1 MNKDFYIEVLEAVRS
16 INEEAFALCPDLPAI
31 LHISTDTV
39 AGLVVEVFDSIRIY
53 NTNDEPRKFNEE
65 LNAYESMHDFLKR
78 ELQVHLSELRLLD
91 FDGKGERYEQE
102 HIANEAYR
110 TAISTFLDEADA
122 GGTPSYAGLR
132 AVLKQ
137 YK

>member
-1 MNKDFYIEVLEAVRS
+1 MNKDFYIEVLEAVEN
-16 INEEAFALCPDLPAI
+16 INQEAFGLCPDFPPI
-31 LHISTDTV
+31 LSISTDAT
-39 AGLVVEVFDSIRIY
+39 ALIVEAFGTRIY
-53 NTNDEPRKFNEE
+53 HSEDEPRPFNES
-65 LNAYESMHDFLKR
+65 LNVYQTMYDFLR
-78 ELQVHLSELRLLD
+78 QALQVHLSELRLLD
-91 FDGKGERYEQE
+91 FDGKGERYEKE
-102 HIANEAYR
+102 HVANEAYR